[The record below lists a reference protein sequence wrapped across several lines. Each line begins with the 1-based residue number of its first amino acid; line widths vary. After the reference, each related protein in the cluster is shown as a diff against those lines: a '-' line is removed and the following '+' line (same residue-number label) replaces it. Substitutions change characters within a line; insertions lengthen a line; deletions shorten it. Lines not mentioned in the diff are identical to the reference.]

1 MASLK
6 LLLSLLVFTTTWATP
21 TQPVLFH
28 GTSLVILPPTV
39 LGNGEFGRIA
49 DSTVLAANF
58 FCYMVDNGYL
68 SFGWYLPFLPFPKT
82 LN

>member
-1 MASLK
+1 MVSLK

-28 GTSLVILPPTV
+28 GTSLVILLSNSSSSP
-39 LGNGEFGRIA
+39 A
-49 DSTVLAANF
+49 DSTILAANF

-68 SFGWYLPFLPFPKT
+68 SFGWYLPFLPFLST